1 MNTTNIN
8 ISNQERNW
16 VLAVVLTSYLM
27 IVLDISIVITGL
39 PNIQQG
45 LGFSPIALSWVQN
58 AYLLCFGGFLL
69 LGARAGD
76 LLGRKRMLLT
86 GLALFTTASLA
97 VGLAQ
102 TSAWLISARA
112 VQGIGAA
119 IIAPSV
125 LALISTTF
133 SEGGERTRALA
144 YYSMVAGA
152 GSGLGLVL
160 GGYFAEQISW
170 RVGFLMN
177 VPIGIVLIACAV
189 KAVRESEL
197 RTGDMD
203 LSGAL
208 TSTLGMICLVFG
220 IVQSADSGW
229 AAPQTLAA
237 VGSGLIL
244 LAIFVAIES
253 RAGQP
258 IMPLHLFASRQRSGA
273 YLARMLFLG
282 GMVSF
287 FYFTTQFLQNVLG
300 YTPFEAGLAFLPMS
314 IMTFIAAMLVPG
326 LTSRFGNARIL
337 SVALA
342 LTAVGLLWLGSAGDN
357 ANFALDIALPMAV
370 IGLGNG
376 LSLGPLTVAGVA
388 GVADHDQGAAS
399 GVVNVFHQLGGSL
412 GLGLLVV
419 VFASSNA
426 QGLTGV
432 NLLSHRISMALTG
445 AGIMLSFSL
454 IVALFLVLSAERAA
468 LSGDT
473 ERL

>member
-1 MNTTNIN
+1 MNTRNLN
-8 ISNQERNW
+8 ISDQERNW

-39 PNIQQG
+39 PDIQQG
-45 LGFSPIALSWVQN
+45 LGFSPVALSWVQN

-69 LGARAGD
+69 LAARSGD
-76 LLGRKRMLLT
+76 LFGRKRMLLT
-86 GLALFTTASLA
+86 GLALFTAASLA
-97 VGLAQ
+97 VGFAQ
-102 TSAWLISARA
+102 TSVWLIGARA
-112 VQGIGAA
+112 IQGIGAA

-133 SEGGERTRALA
+133 PEGRERTRALA

-152 GSGLGLVL
+152 GSALGLVL

-177 VPIGIVLIACAV
+177 VPIGVALIASA
-189 KAVRESEL
+189 ARTVRESEL

-203 LSGAL
+203 LLGAL
-208 TSTLGMICLVFG
+208 TSTMGMICLVFG

-229 AAPQTLAA
+229 TAPQTLAS
-237 VGSGLIL
+237 VSSGIIL
-244 LAIFVAIES
+244 LAIFVAIEL

-273 YLARMLFLG
+273 YVARMLFLG

-326 LTSRFGNARIL
+326 FTCRFGNARIL

-342 LTAVGLLWLGSAGDN
+342 LTAIGLLWLGTAGDN
-357 ANFALDIALPMAV
+357 ASFALDIALPMAV
-370 IGLGNG
+370 VGLGNG

-419 VFASSNA
+419 VFTSSNVS
-426 QGLTGV
+426 GLTGV
-432 NLLSHRISMALTG
+432 HLLSHRISMALTG
-445 AGIMLSFSL
+445 AGIMLSLSL
-454 IVALFLVLSAERAA
+454 IIALLVVLPAERA
-468 LSGDT
+468 T
-473 ERL
+473 QRL

>member
-1 MNTTNIN
+1 MNTNNIH
-8 ISNQERNW
+8 ISHQERNR
-16 VLAVVLTSYLM
+16 VLTIVLTSYLM

-45 LGFSPIALSWVQN
+45 LGFTPISLSWVQN
-58 AYLLCFGGFLL
+58 AYLLCFGGFLF

-76 LLGRKRMLLT
+76 LVGRKRMLLT
-86 GLALFTTASLA
+86 GLALFTIASLA

-102 TSAWLISARA
+102 TSVWLIGARA

-133 SEGGERTRALA
+133 PEGRERTRALA

-197 RTGDMD
+197 RTGNMD

-208 TSTLGMICLVFG
+208 TSTLGMFCLVFG

-229 AAPQTLAA
+229 AAPQSLASI
-237 VGSGLIL
+237 GSGLIL

-326 LTSRFGNARIL
+326 FTCRFGNARVL

-342 LTAVGLLWLGSAGDN
+342 LTAIGLLWLGTAGDN
-357 ANFALDIALPMAV
+357 ADFAIDIALPMAV

-376 LSLGPLTVAGVA
+376 LVSRTT
-388 GVADHDQGAAS
+388 DS
-399 GVVNVFHQLGGSL
+399 GWCGWRCRPRSRCCLW
-412 GLGLLVV
+412 
-419 VFASSNA
+419 
-426 QGLTGV
+426 
-432 NLLSHRISMALTG
+432 
-445 AGIMLSFSL
+445 
-454 IVALFLVLSAERAA
+454 
-468 LSGDT
+468 SG
-473 ERL
+473 

>member
-1 MNTTNIN
+1 MNTINAN
-8 ISNQERNW
+8 ISDHERNW
-16 VLAVVLTSYLM
+16 VLAIALTSYLM

-39 PNIQQG
+39 PDIQQG
-45 LGFSPIALSWVQN
+45 LGFSPVALSWVQN

-69 LGARAGD
+69 LAARTGD
-76 LLGRKRMLLT
+76 LFGRKRLLLT
-86 GLALFTTASLA
+86 GLALFTSASLA

-102 TSAWLISARA
+102 TSTWLVGARA
-112 VQGIGAA
+112 IQGIGAA

-133 SEGGERTRALA
+133 PEGRERTRALA
-144 YYSMVAGA
+144 KYSMVAGV
-152 GSGLGLVL
+152 GSALGLVL
-160 GGYFAEQISW
+160 GGYFAQQISW
-170 RVGFLMN
+170 RLGFLMN
-177 VPIGIVLIACAV
+177 VPIGIALISGAAR
-189 KAVRESEL
+189 AIRESEL
-197 RTGDMD
+197 RTGDLD
-203 LSGAL
+203 LLGAL

-220 IVQSADSGW
+220 IVQSADAGW

-237 VGSGLIL
+237 VGSGIIL
-244 LAIFVAIES
+244 LAIFVVIES

-273 YLARMLFLG
+273 YAARMLFLG

-300 YTPFEAGLAFLPMS
+300 YSPFQAGLAFLPMS

-326 LTSRFGNARIL
+326 FTCRYGNARIL

-342 LTAVGLLWLGSAGDN
+342 FTAVGLLWLSAAGNN
-357 ANFALDIALPMAV
+357 ASFAFDIALPMAV
-370 IGLGNG
+370 IGFGNG
-376 LSLGPLTVAGVA
+376 LSLGPLTVAAVA

-419 VFASSNA
+419 VFASSNV

-432 NLLSHRISMALTG
+432 QQLSHRISMALTG
-445 AGIMLSFSL
+445 AGAMLSISL
-454 IVALFLVLSAERAA
+454 IISLLIVLPAERAA
-468 LSGDT
+468 LSGDA
-473 ERL
+473 EMP

>member
-1 MNTTNIN
+1 MNTNNTH
-8 ISNQERNW
+8 ISHQERNW

-133 SEGGERTRALA
+133 PEGGERTRALA

-170 RVGFLMN
+170 RVGFLIN

-220 IVQSADSGW
+220 IVHAADSGW
-229 AAPQTLAA
+229 AAPQTLAS

-244 LAIFVAIES
+244 LAIFVAIEA

-258 IMPLHLFASRQRSGA
+258 IMPLHLFSSRQRSGA

-314 IMTFIAAMLVPG
+314 IMTFIAAILVPG
-326 LTSRFGNARIL
+326 FTCRFGNARVL

-342 LTAVGLLWLGSAGDN
+342 LTAIGLLWLSAAGDH
-357 ANFALDIALPMAV
+357 AQFTLDIALPMAIV
-370 IGLGNG
+370 GLGNG

-419 VFASSNA
+419 VFASSNVY
-426 QGLTGV
+426 GLTGV
-432 NLLSHRISMALTG
+432 SLLSHRISMALAG
-445 AGIMLSFSL
+445 AGVMLSISL
-454 IVALFLVLSAERAA
+454 IVALLLVLPAERAELA
-468 LSGDT
+468 GKNA
-473 ERL
+473 R

>member
-1 MNTTNIN
+1 MNTTNTN
-8 ISNQERNW
+8 LFNQERNW
-16 VLAVVLTSYLM
+16 VLTVVLTSYLM

-86 GLALFTTASLA
+86 GLALFTSASLA

-229 AAPQTLAA
+229 AAPQTLAS

-300 YTPFEAGLAFLPMS
+300 YSPFDAGLAFLPMS

-326 LTSRFGNARIL
+326 LSCRFGNARVL

-342 LTAVGLLWLGSAGDN
+342 LTAVGLIWLSGAGVH
-357 ANFALDIALPMAV
+357 ARFAFDIALPMAV
-370 IGLGNG
+370 VGLGNG
-376 LSLGPLTVAGVA
+376 LSLGPLTVAGVS

-426 QGLTGV
+426 QGLTAV
-432 NLLSHRISMALTG
+432 QLLSHRISMALTG
-445 AGIMLSFSL
+445 AGIMLSLSL
-454 IVALFLVLSAERAA
+454 IVALFLVLPAERAA

-473 ERL
+473 EIL